1 MSLLK
6 LRSYIAL
13 DLHHS
18 HTVIEAQTARGA
30 VLLQRDVATEPSFL
44 REAVRA
50 VRGPKGVVV
59 EEGPMADWAM
69 RVIEPYVNE
78 VIICD
83 PRRNRLITQD
93 GSKSD
98 DLDAGKLAELYR
110 LGCLRAVHHPR
121 RVSMMD
127 LRNWVWAYHD
137 QVALVTAAKN
147 KVKAVLRMAGIAYR
161 GEDVYGP
168 GQREVW
174 LGRMPRR
181 SAAEHLAVRYGNLDD
196 LKARRELLHQRL
208 CRIARRHPVTR
219 RFLAIPGYGPIRA
232 LTFMVIVDTPFRFPR
247 VQKLWRYGG
256 LGLQTWQSGNPEK
269 GHLHPGTQ
277 YNRRLKAVAK
287 GAAERALV
295 TESGNPFEVVY
306 QRLLKKGVKEPLAR
320 LTVARKM
327 LSVPWGMWRSGQDYQ
342 PVLVT

>member
-1 MSLLK
+1 M
-6 LRSYIAL
+6 

-18 HTVIEAQTARGA
+18 HTVIEAQTPSGA
-30 VLLQRDVATEPSFL
+30 VRVQRDIPTEPSFL
-44 REAVRA
+44 REAVKG
-50 VRGPKGVVV
+50 VPGPKGVVL

-93 GSKSD
+93 GDKSD
-98 DLDAGKLAELYR
+98 KIDPGKLAELYR
-110 LGCLRAVHHPR
+110 LGALRAVHHPR

-127 LRNWVWAYHD
+127 LRSWVWAYHD
-137 QVALVTAAKN
+137 QVELVTAAKN
-147 KVKAVLRMAGIAYR
+147 KVKAVLRMAGVSYP
-161 GEDVYGP
+161 GEEVYAR
-168 GQREVW
+168 GQRNKW
-174 LGRMPRR
+174 LEKMPRR

-196 LKARRELLHQRL
+196 LDARCQQVHRRL
-208 CRIARRHPVTR
+208 CRIARRHPVTK

-232 LTFMVIVDTPFRFPR
+232 LTFLVIVDTPFRFAR

-256 LGLQTWQSGNPEK
+256 LGLQVTQSGDPTK
-269 GHLHPGTQ
+269 KRLHPGGQ

-287 GAAERALV
+287 GAAERALA
-295 TESGNPFEVVY
+295 TENGNPFEKVHE
-306 QRLLKKGVKEPLAR
+306 RLLEKGLKEPLAR

-327 LSVPWGMWRSGQDYQ
+327 LSVPWGMWKNGQEYQ
-342 PVLVT
+342 PALVT